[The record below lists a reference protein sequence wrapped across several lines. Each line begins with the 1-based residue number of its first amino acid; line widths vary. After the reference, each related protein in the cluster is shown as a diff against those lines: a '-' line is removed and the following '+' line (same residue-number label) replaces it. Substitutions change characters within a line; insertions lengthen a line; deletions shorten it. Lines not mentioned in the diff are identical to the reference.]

1 MKPIKP
7 PVEAPLL
14 PTSKYPCPWYWRP
27 SPTRRSQ
34 WALIHDANGEILVHV
49 SIGGDK
55 EENWGIAA
63 LIVEA
68 VNRQRPSLGRL
79 ADLADLMEQLS

>member
-1 MKPIKP
+1 M
-7 PVEAPLL
+7 
-14 PTSKYPCPWYWRP
+14 
-27 SPTRRSQ
+27 
-34 WALIHDANGEILVHV
+34 HV